1 MGDDLN
7 VVLKLSNAS
16 KTLLKW
22 FNNNQMRANS
32 DRCYFICSS
41 SVKTSIM
48 IENKQISSGFFEKR
62 LGVLFDS
69 KRTFQSQIDNI
80 CKKG

>member
-22 FNNNQMRANS
+22 FNNNQMRANP
-32 DRCYFICSS
+32 DKCYFICSS
-41 SVKTSIM
+41 SVKTSIT

-62 LGVLFDS
+62 LGVFFDS
-69 KRTFQSQIDNI
+69 KLTFQPQTDNI